1 MTGRNPG
8 APRRWRSMTLAHNT
22 DRIESERLI
31 FRRIEEAD
39 FEFFARIHADPI
51 VARYLGDGRAR
62 SIQETRALLETFC
75 QTYKSL
81 ELGPLAVVRKSDGV
95 LIGRCG
101 LSDMALEVNTAS
113 GKLPR
118 VWYQR
123 SKIPLDT
130 NVIFEQELGYTFD
143 RNYWGQGYASE
154 AAARVFEYAS
164 STIPF
169 RRIVSVIHPDNI
181 PSIKIA
187 MRCGARQESNVMLT
201 GQEFFRFKWPGGF
214 VSP

>member
-1 MTGRNPG
+1 
-8 APRRWRSMTLAHNT
+8 MTLAHDTN
-22 DRIESERLI
+22 RIESERLI
-31 FRRIEEAD
+31 FRRIEQAD

-51 VARYLGDGRAR
+51 VARYLGNGMPR
-62 SIQETRALLETFC
+62 SIQETRALLEGFYE
-75 QTYKSL
+75 TYKSL
-81 ELGPLAVVRKSDGV
+81 ELGPLAVLRKSDGL

-101 LSDMALEVNTAS
+101 LSDMAIEVNTAS
-113 GKLPR
+113 GRLPR

-123 SKIPLDT
+123 SQVPSDA

-164 STIPF
+164 STMPF
-169 RRIVSVIHPDNI
+169 RHIVSVIHPDNV

-187 MRCGARQESNVMLT
+187 KRCGARQENNVMLM
-201 GQEFFRFKWPGGF
+201 GQEFFRFIWPAGF
-214 VSP
+214 ATP

>member
-1 MTGRNPG
+1 
-8 APRRWRSMTLAHNT
+8 MTLAHDT

-31 FRRIEEAD
+31 FRRIEPAD

-51 VARYLGDGRAR
+51 VARYLGNGKPRTA
-62 SIQETRALLETFC
+62 QETRALLETFC
-75 QTYKSL
+75 ETYKSL
-81 ELGPLAVVRKSDGV
+81 ELGPLAVVRKLDGL

-101 LSDMALEVNTAS
+101 LSDMALEVNAAS

-123 SKIPLDT
+123 SQVPAEAS
-130 NVIFEQELGYTFD
+130 VVSEQEMGYTFD
-143 RNYWGQGYASE
+143 RICWGQGYASE

-164 STIPF
+164 STMKF
-169 RRIVSVIHPDNI
+169 RRIVSVIHPDNA

-187 MRCGARQESNVMLT
+187 KRCGAQHENNVNQM
-201 GQEFFRFKWPGGF
+201 GHECFRFVWPGNTAAR
-214 VSP
+214 

>member
-1 MTGRNPG
+1 
-8 APRRWRSMTLAHNT
+8 MTLARDT

-31 FRRIEEAD
+31 FRRIEQAD

-51 VARYLGDGRAR
+51 VARYLGNGKPR
-62 SIQETRALLETFC
+62 SIQETHELLERYFDS
-75 QTYKSL
+75 YKSL

-113 GKLPR
+113 GELPR
-118 VWYQR
+118 IWYQR
-123 SKIPLDT
+123 SQVPAGT

-169 RRIVSVIHPDNI
+169 RRIVSVIHPDNTA
-181 PSIKIA
+181 SIKIA
-187 MRCGARQESNVMLT
+187 KKCGARHENNVILM
-201 GQEFFRFKWPGGF
+201 GQQFLRFVWPGGSA
-214 VSP
+214 SP

>member
-1 MTGRNPG
+1 
-8 APRRWRSMTLAHNT
+8 MTLAHDT

-31 FRRIEEAD
+31 LRRIEEAD
-39 FEFFARIHADPI
+39 FEFFARIHTDPI
-51 VARYLGDGRAR
+51 VARYLGNGKAR
-62 SIQETRALLETFC
+62 SIQETRTLLESFYT
-75 QTYKSL
+75 TYESL
-81 ELGPLAVVRKSDGV
+81 ELGPLAVLRKSDGV

-101 LSDMALEVNTAS
+101 LSDMARELNPAP

-123 SKIPLDT
+123 SQVPSDT

-164 STIPF
+164 STMSF
-169 RRIVSVIHPDNI
+169 RRIVSVIHPDNT

-187 MRCGARQESNVMLT
+187 KRCGARQESNVLLM
-201 GQEFFRFKWPGGF
+201 GQEFFRFVWPASF
-214 VSP
+214 ASP

>member
-1 MTGRNPG
+1 
-8 APRRWRSMTLAHNT
+8 MTLARDT

-31 FRRIEEAD
+31 LRRIEPAD
-39 FEFFARIHADPI
+39 FEFFARIHGDPI
-51 VARYLGDGRAR
+51 VARYLGNGKPR
-62 SIQETRALLETFC
+62 SIQETRVLLERIC
-75 QTYKSL
+75 ETYKSL
-81 ELGPLAVVRKSDGV
+81 ELGQLAVLRKSDGV

-101 LSDMALEVNTAS
+101 LNDMALEVNAAF

-123 SKIPLDT
+123 SEVPSDT
-130 NVIFEQELGYTFD
+130 NVFFEQELGYTFD

-164 STIPF
+164 SAMPF
-169 RRIVSVIHPDNI
+169 RRIVSVIHPDNT

-187 MRCGARQESNVMLT
+187 KKCGARQEVNVMLME
-201 GQEFFRFKWPGGF
+201 QEFSRFVWPRKF
-214 VSP
+214 ESP

>member
-1 MTGRNPG
+1 
-8 APRRWRSMTLAHNT
+8 MTLARDT

-31 FRRIEEAD
+31 LRRIEQAD

-51 VARYLGDGRAR
+51 VARYLGNGKPR
-62 SIQETRALLETFC
+62 SIQKTQALLERLFEN
-75 QTYKSL
+75 YESL
-81 ELGPLAVVRKSDGV
+81 ELGPLAVLRKSDGV

-101 LSDMALEVNTAS
+101 LSDMALEVNPGS
-113 GKLPR
+113 GELPR

-123 SKIPLDT
+123 AQIPSDA

-164 STIPF
+164 CSMRF
-169 RRIVSVIHPDNI
+169 RRIVSVIHPDNT

-187 MRCGARQESNVMLT
+187 KKCGARQETRVLLMGL
-201 GQEFFRFKWPGGF
+201 EFFRFVWPGG
-214 VSP
+214 

>member
-1 MTGRNPG
+1 
-8 APRRWRSMTLAHNT
+8 MTLARDTN
-22 DRIESERLI
+22 RIESERLI
-31 FRRIEEAD
+31 FRRIEQAD

-51 VARYLGDGRAR
+51 VARYLGNGKPR
-62 SIQETRALLETFC
+62 SIQETHELLERYFE
-75 QTYKSL
+75 TYKSL
-81 ELGPLAVVRKSDGV
+81 ELGPLAVLRKSDGV

-113 GKLPR
+113 GELPR

-123 SKIPLDT
+123 SQVPSDT

-154 AAARVFEYAS
+154 AAARVFNYAS

-169 RRIVSVIHPDNI
+169 RPIVSVIHPDNTA
-181 PSIKIA
+181 SIKIA
-187 MRCGARQESNVMLT
+187 KKCGARHENNVTLM
-201 GQEFFRFKWPGGF
+201 GQEFLRFAWPRGSA
-214 VSP
+214 SP

>member
-1 MTGRNPG
+1 
-8 APRRWRSMTLAHNT
+8 MTLAYDT

-31 FRRIEEAD
+31 FRRIEPGD

-51 VARYLGDGRAR
+51 VARYLGNGRAR
-62 SIQETRALLETFC
+62 SIQETHALLETFYE
-75 QTYKSL
+75 TYKSL
-81 ELGPLAVVRKSDGV
+81 ELGPLAVLHKSDGV

-101 LSDMALEVNTAS
+101 LSDMALEVNTAP

-123 SKIPLDT
+123 SQVPSDT

-164 STIPF
+164 STMPF
-169 RRIVSVIHPDNI
+169 RRIVSVIHPDNTR
-181 PSIKIA
+181 SSKIA
-187 MRCGARQESNVMLT
+187 KRCGARREGNVMLM
-201 GQEFFRFKWPGGF
+201 GQEFFRFIWPVGF
-214 VSP
+214 ASP

>member
-1 MTGRNPG
+1 
-8 APRRWRSMTLAHNT
+8 MTLAHDT

-31 FRRIEEAD
+31 FRRIEHAD

-51 VARYLGDGRAR
+51 VARYLGNGKAR
-62 SIQETRALLETFC
+62 SIQETQALLDGYYE
-75 QTYKSL
+75 TYKSL
-81 ELGPLAVVRKSDGV
+81 ELGPVAVLRKSDGV

-101 LSDMALEVNTAS
+101 LSDMALEVNTAP
-113 GKLPR
+113 GKLAR

-123 SKIPLDT
+123 SQVPSDT

-164 STIPF
+164 STMPF
-169 RRIVSVIHPDNI
+169 RRIVSVIHPDNAR
-181 PSIKIA
+181 SIKIA
-187 MRCGARQESNVMLT
+187 KRCGARQENNVMLL
-201 GQEFFRFKWPGGF
+201 GQEFFRFVWPLD
-214 VSP
+214 VASP

>member
-1 MTGRNPG
+1 
-8 APRRWRSMTLAHNT
+8 MTLARDTN
-22 DRIESERLI
+22 RIESERLI
-31 FRRIEEAD
+31 FRRIEQAD

-51 VARYLGDGRAR
+51 VARYLGNGKPR
-62 SIQETRALLETFC
+62 SIQETHELLERYFE
-75 QTYKSL
+75 TYKSL
-81 ELGPLAVVRKSDGV
+81 ELGPLAVLRKSDGV

-123 SKIPLDT
+123 SQVPSDT

-164 STIPF
+164 STMPF
-169 RRIVSVIHPDNI
+169 RRIVSVIHPDNT

-187 MRCGARQESNVMLT
+187 KRCGAQQENNVMLI
-201 GQEFFRFKWPGGF
+201 GQEFFRFIWPGGF
-214 VSP
+214 ASPPTH